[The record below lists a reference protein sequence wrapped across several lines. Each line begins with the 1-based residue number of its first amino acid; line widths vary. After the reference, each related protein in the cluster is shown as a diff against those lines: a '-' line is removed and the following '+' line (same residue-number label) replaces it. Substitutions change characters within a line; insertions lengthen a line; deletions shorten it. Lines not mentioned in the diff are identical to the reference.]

1 MTKTITHRSRVSH
14 NGSSKSHHSVGDLK
28 SLVTHARSTVADAAS
43 HSSVDLQALRDRLRD
58 TISGVQTRVKTIAKA
73 ARRQAGRADDT
84 IRANPYQ
91 AIGVAVG
98 LGLIA
103 GLLIARRRAAR

>member
-1 MTKTITHRSRVSH
+1 MTKTISHRSRASH
-14 NGSSKSHHSVGDLK
+14 NGSKSHHTVGDLK
-28 SLVTHARSTVADAAS
+28 SLVTHARSTISEGAD
-43 HSSVDLQALRDRLRD
+43 HSGVDLQALRDRLRD

-73 ARRQAGRADDT
+73 ARKQATRADDT

-91 AIGVAVG
+91 AIGIAAG